1 MVHLFLE
8 RPDAPATAV
17 YAASQIEA
25 LERELIELAEGIVA
39 ARFVPA
45 GEPHRELCQG
55 CPGQPA
61 LCTWGPD
68 RTMAERPEGET
79 FGDPEP
85 VDVRAGVA

>member
-1 MVHLFLE
+1 VPRLE
-8 RPDAPATAV
+8 ED
-17 YAASQIEA
+17 
-25 LERELIELAEGIVA
+25 LIALAEGIVG
-39 ARFVPA
+39 REFVPA
-45 GEPHRELCQG
+45 ADPHRELCQG

-68 RTMAERPEGET
+68 RTMADRPEGET